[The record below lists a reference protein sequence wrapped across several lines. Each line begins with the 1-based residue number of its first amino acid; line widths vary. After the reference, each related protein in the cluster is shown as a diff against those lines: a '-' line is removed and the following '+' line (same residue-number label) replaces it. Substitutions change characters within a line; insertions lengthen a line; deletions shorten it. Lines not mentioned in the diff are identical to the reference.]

1 MINEKQNDIQDQV
14 PQYKIYYNCSFF
26 LWFTAV
32 MNQAWF
38 ARLGQSFVCQR
49 CKTLYVR
56 NECKSVDEAIVEN
69 VFLACNIKPFGF
81 SVRYWGHGY

>member
-1 MINEKQNDIQDQV
+1 
-14 PQYKIYYNCSFF
+14 
-26 LWFTAV
+26 

-81 SVRYWGHGY
+81 SVRY